1 MNTKQ
6 CSKCGYEQ
14 LITEFYKRTNRI
26 GYIPVCKT
34 CYKNVY
40 YSAMIDCLYC
50 KKSIRKSKKERHQ
63 RECFKKYAVFEKNV
77 PTCPNLRFPFSEF

>member
-14 LITEFYKRTNRI
+14 LITDFYKRTNRI

-63 RECFKKYAVFEKNV
+63 RECFKKYAVFEKMSQ
-77 PTCPNLRFPFSEF
+77 PKSQPAFSVF